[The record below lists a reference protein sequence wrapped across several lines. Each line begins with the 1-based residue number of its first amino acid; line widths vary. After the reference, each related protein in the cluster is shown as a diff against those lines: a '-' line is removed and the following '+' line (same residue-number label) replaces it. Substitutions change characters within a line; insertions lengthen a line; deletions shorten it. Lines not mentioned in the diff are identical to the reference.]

1 MKIMANMRERLFC
14 LLSDRKLVYVLSVS
28 VLFVSVLPVS
38 VSIFKKAY
46 ILIIQTTGTSFCYY
60 LFAYDI
66 WKRTRWTVWLPWDR
80 WASSPGRSPPR
91 WSWSGAPRPPTRGCY
106 YSTNPAPTRLKRILL
121 NSYINLSWNKKWVEY
136 IRGARGVRWISGL
149 NAKPK

>member
-1 MKIMANMRERLFC
+1 MVLFFNPMKIMANMRERLFC

-66 WKRTRWTVWLPWDR
+66 
-80 WASSPGRSPPR
+80 
-91 WSWSGAPRPPTRGCY
+91 
-106 YSTNPAPTRLKRILL
+106 
-121 NSYINLSWNKKWVEY
+121 
-136 IRGARGVRWISGL
+136 
-149 NAKPK
+149 